1 MSFVADLRRRR
12 ADRDLRTEMIED
24 IHEAYR
30 RERARKIAF
39 IVAMVLISVF
49 FFFYTLGVGTYHIS
63 VSDAIGVFFD
73 HILGNEPDPND
84 PVALDNDYY
93 VWGPKIGRVPRAI
106 GAVVAGIGL
115 SIGGVIMQNL
125 LRNPLAEPYTMGI
138 SSGASFGA
146 TLSIGLGIS
155 IVPFVSGEYATMANA
170 FVLSLVPLAIIVLI
184 SMFKHVTPVMMIL
197 IGIAIMYLFSSITQV
212 VMVTSSSETMQN
224 IYMWNIGTLQRFNW
238 DRLPATTVFVLLL
251 SIILY
256 LCSSRLDIM
265 YAGDRSAK
273 SLGLRVNR
281 FRIFVLVV
289 TSFLTA
295 AIVCTTGAIGFI
307 GLVAPHIAR
316 IFVGSTNRYLIPAS
330 AAFGVAFLLFADTV
344 SKMVGSLPVGVI
356 SSLIGGPLFLYI
368 LITQRKR
375 AWM

>member
-1 MSFVADLRRRR
+1 MSLTADIRRRVADYRQ
-12 ADRDLRTEMIED
+12 DSESISD

-30 RERARKIAF
+30 HERNRKIVF
-39 IVAMVLISVF
+39 IVAMILISVF

-63 VSDAIGVFFD
+63 TKDAIGVFFD
-73 HILGNEPDPND
+73 HILGHDVDPND
-84 PVALDNDYY
+84 PIAMDNDYY

-115 SIGGVIMQNL
+115 SIGGVIMQNI

-155 IVPFVSGEYATMANA
+155 IVPFVGGDYSTMANA
-170 FVLSLVPLAIIVLI
+170 FVLSLVPLAVIVLI
-184 SMFKHVTPVMMIL
+184 SAFRNVTPVMMIL
-197 IGIAIMYLFSSITQV
+197 TGIAIMYLFSSITQV
-212 VMVTSSSETMQN
+212 VMVTSSSETMSN

-238 DRLPATTVFVLLL
+238 ERLPVTSVIVIAL

-256 LCSSRLDIM
+256 MCSSRLDVM

-273 SLGLRVNR
+273 SLGLRVNA
-281 FRIFVLVV
+281 FRIGVLVI

-295 AIVCTTGAIGFI
+295 AIVCTTGAIGFV

-316 IFVGSTNRYLIPAS
+316 IFVGSSNRYLIPAS
-330 AAFGVAFLLFADTV
+330 AAFGVAFLLIADTV
-344 SKMVGSLPVGVI
+344 AKVYGLPVGVF

>member
-1 MSFVADLRRRR
+1 MSFTADIRRRI
-12 ADRDLRTEMIED
+12 ADYRQDDAVIED
-24 IHEAYR
+24 IGEAYR
-30 RERARKIAF
+30 HERSKKIMF
-39 IVAMVLISVF
+39 IVVMILISVF

-63 VSDAIGVFFD
+63 TSDAIGVFFD
-73 HILGNEPDPND
+73 HILGREPDPDD

-115 SIGGVIMQNL
+115 AIGGVIMQNL

-138 SSGASFGA
+138 SSGAAFGA

-170 FVLSLVPLAIIVLI
+170 FVLSLVPLAIIVVI
-184 SMFKHVTPVMMIL
+184 SLFRQVTPVVMIL
-197 IGIAIMYLFSSITQV
+197 IGIAIMYLFSSISQV

-238 DRLPATTVFVLLL
+238 ERLPITSIVVIAL

-273 SLGLRVNR
+273 SLGLRVNG
-281 FRIFVLVV
+281 FRIGVLVV

-295 AIVCTTGAIGFI
+295 AIVCTTGAIGFV

-316 IFVGSTNRYLIPAS
+316 IFVGSSNRYLIPAS
-330 AAFGVAFLLFADTV
+330 ASFGVAFLLIADTIA
-344 SKMVGSLPVGVI
+344 KFTGTLPVGVI
-356 SSLIGGPLFLYI
+356 SSLVGGPLFLYI